1 MNLDGKRFIKEDARR
16 DVLRDAML
24 DQPKAI
30 AWTIVDADG
39 FEQQKNS
46 KGPENEA
53 ALKAGT
59 LYIVSFKKY
68 YELTREGAYGDISEL
83 YFMNLYHRDGYYRF
97 RDKEGEFE
105 GRIFGVEDDGRL
117 LLHDR
122 QGCIR
127 EYSFKEVEFMIPAAQ

>member
-1 MNLDGKRFIKEDARR
+1 MRLWHRTECQSDRFLRR
-16 DVLRDAML
+16 LAQSRVTQTDCGPDVDR
-24 DQPKAI
+24 
-30 AWTIVDADG
+30 
-39 FEQQKNS
+39 EQLLQ
-46 KGPENEA
+46 E
-53 ALKAGT
+53 L
-59 LYIVSFKKY
+59 IVSFKKY

>member
-1 MNLDGKRFIKEDARR
+1 M
-16 DVLRDAML
+16 
-24 DQPKAI
+24 
-30 AWTIVDADG
+30 
-39 FEQQKNS
+39 S
-46 KGPENEA
+46 
-53 ALKAGT
+53 GT
-59 LYIVSFKKY
+59 LIETAVSSQGLKKCVYGIGLNVNQTAFSDDLPNPVSLKQIVGHDVDREQLLQELIVSFKKY

-127 EYSFKEVEFMIPAAQ
+127 EYSFKWSL

>member
-1 MNLDGKRFIKEDARR
+1 MSLKQIVGH
-16 DVLRDAML
+16 DVDR
-24 DQPKAI
+24 
-30 AWTIVDADG
+30 
-39 FEQQKNS
+39 EQLLQ
-46 KGPENEA
+46 E
-53 ALKAGT
+53 L
-59 LYIVSFKKY
+59 IVSFKKY
-68 YELTREGAYGDISEL
+68 YELTRKGAYGDISEL

-127 EYSFKEVEFMIPAAQ
+127 EYRFKEVEFIIPAAQ

>member
-1 MNLDGKRFIKEDARR
+1 
-16 DVLRDAML
+16 ML

-59 LYIVSFKKY
+59 LYYADSIEDLAKKIGVPANNLKEAVDTY
-68 YELTREGAYGDISEL
+68 NKAVETKKDPLVEPKASWSTRSS
-83 YFMNLYHRDGYYRF
+83 
-97 RDKEGEFE
+97 
-105 GRIFGVEDDGRL
+105 RL
-117 LLHDR
+117 R
-122 QGCIR
+122 SMPVASR
-127 EYSFKEVEFMIPAAQ
+127 